1 MHFGWNQVSFWP
13 SLDIVDAWHD
23 TELSWV
29 SFHPKK
35 LQKIQ
40 ITGQKASTFFTLVE
54 MSVAECATVVDGRT
68 TLCGCHR
75 GLQDPFPLLA
85 TGYIRLDFLFL
96 FFSSILGL
104 SVFLYIR
111 VEMGP
116 FRRHVIATCPSCQH
130 FWLGYWSDS
139 IHQ

>member
-85 TGYIRLDFLFL
+85 TGCIRLDIFIFI
-96 FFSSILGL
+96 FQF
-104 SVFLYIR
+104 YIR
-111 VEMGP
+111 VECFFLLYQG
-116 FRRHVIATCPSCQH
+116 
-130 FWLGYWSDS
+130 
-139 IHQ
+139 